1 MKPQTHNKNTIIIN
15 RKNQK
20 RTAETQK
27 TQRNYVFLFTSAFF
41 CAFVVG
47 IRIKSP
53 SPRQTRATPR
63 PRTGEGSGVRAYPL
77 HQRQHKRHE
86 NQQHA
91 ESHQNE
97 RDCVVV
103 GRGWGAAQNRSRRK
117 RIRLAA
123 HRRGTIRLGII
134 LGIRRGRCVGL
145 IVVLGG
151 WLAGWRIRLSRRWT
165 KHCLV
170 VGRLIVIWGGRAGRW
185 RIRLG
190 GYCS

>member
-63 PRTGEGSGVRAYPL
+63 PHTGKGSGVRANHHTSAKTSATRINNTPSPIRIKAIL
-77 HQRQHKRHE
+77 LLL
-86 NQQHA
+86 
-91 ESHQNE
+91 
-97 RDCVVV
+97 VVD
-103 GRGWGAAQNRSRRK
+103 GALLKIGVAGN
-117 RIRLAA
+117 AF
-123 HRRGTIRLGII
+123 
-134 LGIRRGRCVGL
+134 
-145 IVVLGG
+145 G
-151 WLAGWRIRLSRRWT
+151 WLP
-165 KHCLV
+165 V
-170 VGRLIVIWGGRAGRW
+170 DVEPYDWG
-185 RIRLG
+185 
-190 GYCS
+190 